1 MAVEAAA
8 VPACVEEKP
17 DKAGVVGDKAA
28 LVQQAEH
35 LPGLRPADGLHL
47 LRLEPQ
53 RLGRAGITGEEHVVK
68 ARLKAYAQRGPL
80 PREGGAQAQLLIEL
94 PLRRPAAVLARKGAA
109 PGAQVPEA
117 RPAALA
123 LPALLYEHVPIRRE
137 DTDVHYEVEGALRYR
152 VAPVHGAARR
162 AAVEAVDVPKL
173 PRHFYF
179 PSRRYSSIS
188 AALVSGFTL
197 GMTFSTRPSSSII

>member
-8 VPACVEEKP
+8 VLACVEEQP
-17 DKAGVVGDKAA
+17 DKAGVVGDEAA

-94 PLRRPAAVLARKGAA
+94 PLRRPAAVLARKGRSPRRSGPRGPASCA
-109 PGAQVPEA
+109 CSPGA
-117 RPAALA
+117 
-123 LPALLYEHVPIRRE
+123 
-137 DTDVHYEVEGALRYR
+137 
-152 VAPVHGAARR
+152 
-162 AAVEAVDVPKL
+162 AV
-173 PRHFYF
+173 
-179 PSRRYSSIS
+179 
-188 AALVSGFTL
+188 
-197 GMTFSTRPSSSII
+197 